1 MEYATAKAL
10 LAEAVKADPF
20 QMEDFRKY
28 GFWANLAIISKSDS
42 ITKHA
47 YNKMICLEESAKLDI
62 FADITEVMPTIHFAA
77 REAFSKAIN
86 RS

>member
-20 QMEDFRKY
+20 MMEDFRKY
-28 GFWANLAIISKSDS
+28 GFWANLAIIAKTDS
-42 ITKHA
+42 MTKHA
-47 YNKMICLEESAKLDI
+47 YNKMIALEDSAKLDI

-77 REAFSKAIN
+77 RAAFADAISK
-86 RS
+86 